1 MKNVFAYTR
10 VSGKG
15 QIEGDGRDRQ
25 IDSIRFFCKSRNLQL
40 LGEKF
45 EAGVSGGVEAM
56 SRPAFSELLEEIEC
70 LRVNGREVDGI
81 VVERADRLARDL
93 MVSEILLAECRKRN
107 IVVYS
112 ADRGEL
118 VDLASDTAD
127 PTQTLIRQVLGA
139 LSQWQKAEIV
149 MKTRKARE
157 RIRASGQR
165 CEGNKPYGFYPDE
178 KPIVEIFN
186 SPVFQG
192 ISDNT
197 RVRMLNSAGF
207 TLRNGSKWNR
217 FMVLHVRKQLA
228 KGKV

>member
-1 MKNVFAYTR
+1 
-10 VSGKG
+10 
-15 QIEGDGRDRQ
+15 
-25 IDSIRFFCKSRNLQL
+25 
-40 LGEKF
+40 
-45 EAGVSGGVEAM
+45 M

-197 RVRMLNSAGF
+197 RMRMLNSAGF
-207 TLRNGSKWNR
+207 TLRNGKPFNR
-217 FMVLHVRKQLA
+217 FMVLHIRKSIA
-228 KGKV
+228 SGKIKV